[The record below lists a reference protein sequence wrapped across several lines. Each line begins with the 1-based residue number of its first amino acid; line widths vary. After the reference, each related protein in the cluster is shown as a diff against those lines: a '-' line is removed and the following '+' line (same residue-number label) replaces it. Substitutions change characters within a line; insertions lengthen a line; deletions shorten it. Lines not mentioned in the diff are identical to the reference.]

1 MKIDYPPRPDLPSL
15 GAPTRVSQS
24 PLWGLLEDFYGSR
37 GVDAWTQTPY
47 YVTNS
52 AVTAKVYAELIL
64 ALVRDL
70 GRPVTVLEI
79 GAGLGRLGHFLS
91 RELERQRA
99 YFGVPPL
106 RLILSDSAE
115 QNVRFWESHPGLAG
129 VECVRWDP
137 LRDEALPFH
146 LDTPLVVLANYVF
159 DSLPHDEFQ
168 IRFKRLLECQVELFA
183 SSPQPLVHRTYR
195 TVSPDYYPD
204 PAWNA
209 LLAGY
214 LKSVLLGAVTIPV
227 GALSVL
233 RKLEALSPEGLA
245 LLASDRAYTTT
256 ATLAARERHDFDDHG
271 GSFSYFVNFDAL
283 ARFFGTA
290 LQTTHASPNGVHT
303 LAGLNLPGPF
313 PQFTY
318 VFREHLDREGRIN
331 ASSDMMA
338 LAYEERSE
346 AEEARGLT
354 AFLRENLADPNCVAA
369 CARRLLAT
377 VRYLSP
383 SEQDDLETLLR
394 EADAS
399 HFAFPGAVDLDYLLA
414 RIYAEMA
421 RHDRAL
427 VYVERALAK
436 QPRDYQLLCFHAR
449 TREWLGYRE
458 ED

>member
-15 GAPTRVSQS
+15 GAPARVSRS
-24 PLWGLLEDFYGSR
+24 PLWALLDDFYRSR
-37 GVDAWTQTPY
+37 GVDAWTDTPY

-70 GRPVTVLEI
+70 GRPVTILEI

-91 RELERQRA
+91 RELERQRG
-99 YFGVPPL
+99 YFGIPPL

-115 QNVRFWESHPGLAG
+115 DNVRFGESHR
-129 VECVRWDP
+129 VEFVRYDP
-137 LRDEALPFH
+137 LRDDALPFE

-168 IRFKRLLECQVELFA
+168 IRFKRLLECQIELFA

-214 LKSVLLGAVTIPV
+214 LKSVMLGAVTIPV
-227 GALSVL
+227 GALTVL
-233 RKLEALSPEGLA
+233 RKLEALSPEGYA
-245 LLASDRAYTTT
+245 LLASDRAYPTI
-256 ATLAARERHDFDDHG
+256 AALAARDRHDFDAHG
-271 GSFSYFVNFDAL
+271 GGFSYFVNFDAL
-283 ARFFGTA
+283 ARQFRIA
-290 LQTTHASPNGVHT
+290 LCTTHTSPKGVHT
-303 LAGLNLPGPF
+303 LAGLNLPGSF

-318 VFREHLDREGRIN
+318 AFREHLDREGRIN
-331 ASSDMMA
+331 ASSDLMA
-338 LAYEERSE
+338 LAFEERSQ
-346 AEEARGLT
+346 AEEARGLV

-377 VRYLSP
+377 VRALSTP
-383 SEQDDLETLLR
+383 EQDDLETLLR

-414 RIYAEMA
+414 RIYAEMS

-427 VYVERALAK
+427 IYLERCLARK
-436 QPRDYQLLCFHAR
+436 PRDYQLLCFHAR